1 MEPLCKRRTVAFHP
15 RVLCVLMVAG
25 LLLNAC
31 SRGPMSTGG
40 PDSETPAAPVLSV
53 GTRDQTSVTVT
64 WTAPAT
70 DEAITGYELQWRSS
84 SVTNWTLEP
93 LIAGTQT
100 SYTITGLQLQTSYE
114 VRVRARFATTASAWS
129 TSITVSTTAPLALP
143 APTLSE
149 PTARSNSIAV
159 TWTAPAT
166 SEPVTEY
173 ELQWRSSSDTDWTV
187 EPPIARTQTSYT
199 ITGLQPQNSY
209 EVRVRARFAT
219 TASAW
224 STSITV
230 STTAPLA
237 LPAPTLSEPTA
248 RSNSIAVTWTA
259 PATSEPVTEYELQWR
274 SSSVTNWTAEPAIAG
289 TQTSYTITGLQ
300 PQNSYEVRMR
310 ARFATTAGA
319 WSESITV
326 STAALPAPTLSEPTA
341 GSNSIAVTWTAP
353 ATSEPVTGYELN
365 WRSNTDADWTA
376 EPAIAGTQTSYTI
389 TGLQPQ
395 NSYEVRVRPLF
406 ATTAGA
412 WSESITVSTAALPAP
427 TLSEPTARS
436 NSITVTWTLPT
447 ASEAITGYE
456 LQWRSSTDTDWTVE
470 PPIASTQTSY
480 TIAGVQP
487 QNSYEVR
494 VRARFATTAG
504 AWSESITVS
513 TAALPAPTLS
523 EPTAGSNSITVTW
536 TAPTAS
542 EAITGYELN
551 WRSNTDADWTVEPA
565 IAGTQTS
572 YTITGLQPQNSYEVR
587 VRPLFATTA
596 GAWSESITVSTTALP
611 APTLS
616 EPTARSNSITVTWTL
631 PTASEAITGYE
642 LNWRSSTDADWT
654 VEPPI
659 AGTQTS
665 YTITGLQPQNS
676 YEVRVRPL
684 FATTAGAWSE
694 SITVSTTAPARP
706 TLSQTAAS
714 GTSITVTWVAP
725 ATNESITGYELNW
738 RVLTYYPDLTRLRA
752 SNSGTNWTRVAGIA
766 STASRYTIT
775 GLQPRSIY
783 EVRVRAKFGGGA
795 GPWSAILSCN
805 TDAFVD
811 PPVVGFFCPCRRTV
825 SEAGGEAIR
834 LWHAAAFYFT
844 PETFPASY
852 KYEVSETEDML
863 ESASKG
869 EFATPSM
876 SLEGVSYSYYV
887 VYPEITIRVDD
898 DDVDE
903 PDSTVTVQIL
913 PDPRYQVAV
922 ESSFKITITDDDDPP
937 SLDVDDVTV
946 TEGDSGTVNATF
958 TVRLSTASG
967 RTVTVDWATSD
978 GTATAGADYTTG
990 SGTLTF
996 AAGETEKTFDV
1007 AVTGDTVDEPDETYT
1022 VTLSNAG
1029 NASIS
1034 DATATGTITDDD

>member
-1 MEPLCKRRTVAFHP
+1 MEPLCKRRTVVFHP

-31 SRGPMSTGG
+31 SRGPMSTDG
-40 PDSETPAAPVLSV
+40 PDSETPAAPVLSA

-84 SVTNWTLEP
+84 SDTNWTVEP
-93 LIAGTQT
+93 PIASTQT
-100 SYTITGLQLQTSYE
+100 SYTITGLEPQTTHE
-114 VRVRARFATTASAWS
+114 VRVRALFATTASAWS
-129 TSITVSTTAPLALP
+129 TSITVSTTAP
-143 APTLSE
+143 
-149 PTARSNSIAV
+149 
-159 TWTAPAT
+159 
-166 SEPVTEY
+166 
-173 ELQWRSSSDTDWTV
+173 
-187 EPPIARTQTSYT
+187 
-199 ITGLQPQNSY
+199 
-209 EVRVRARFAT
+209 
-219 TASAW
+219 
-224 STSITV
+224 
-230 STTAPLA
+230 
-237 LPAPTLSEPTA
+237 
-248 RSNSIAVTWTA
+248 
-259 PATSEPVTEYELQWR
+259 
-274 SSSVTNWTAEPAIAG
+274 
-289 TQTSYTITGLQ
+289 
-300 PQNSYEVRMR
+300 
-310 ARFATTAGA
+310 
-319 WSESITV
+319 
-326 STAALPAPTLSEPTA
+326 
-341 GSNSIAVTWTAP
+341 
-353 ATSEPVTGYELN
+353 
-365 WRSNTDADWTA
+365 
-376 EPAIAGTQTSYTI
+376 
-389 TGLQPQ
+389 
-395 NSYEVRVRPLF
+395 
-406 ATTAGA
+406 
-412 WSESITVSTAALPAP
+412 
-427 TLSEPTARS
+427 
-436 NSITVTWTLPT
+436 
-447 ASEAITGYE
+447 
-456 LQWRSSTDTDWTVE
+456 
-470 PPIASTQTSY
+470 
-480 TIAGVQP
+480 
-487 QNSYEVR
+487 
-494 VRARFATTAG
+494 
-504 AWSESITVS
+504 
-513 TAALPAPTLS
+513 AALPAPTLS

-536 TAPTAS
+536 T
-542 EAITGYELN
+542 
-551 WRSNTDADWTVEPA
+551 
-565 IAGTQTS
+565 
-572 YTITGLQPQNSYEVR
+572 
-587 VRPLFATTA
+587 
-596 GAWSESITVSTTALP
+596 
-611 APTLS
+611 
-616 EPTARSNSITVTWTL
+616 L
-631 PTASEAITGYE
+631 PTASEAITGHE
-642 LNWRSSTDADWT
+642 LNWRSNTDTDWT
-654 VEPPI
+654 VVSGI
-659 AGTQTS
+659 ASTETS
-665 YTITGLQPQNS
+665 HTITGLQPQS
-676 YEVRVRPL
+676 TYEVRVRAL

-766 STASRYTIT
+766 STATRYTIT

-869 EFATPSM
+869 EFETPSM
-876 SLEGVSYSYYV
+876 SLEGVSYSYFV
-887 VYPEITIRVDD
+887 VYPEIIMRVVD

-996 AAGETEKTFDV
+996 AGGETEKTFDV
-1007 AVTGDTVDEPDETYT
+1007 AVTGDTVDEPDETFT
-1022 VTLSNAG
+1022 VTLSNAEH
-1029 NASIS
+1029 ASIT

>member
-248 RSNSIAVTWTA
+248 RSNSIIVTWAA
-259 PATSEPVTEYELQWR
+259 PATSEPVTGYELSWR
-274 SSSVTNWTAEPAIAG
+274 SSSDTNWTVEPPIAR
-289 TQTSYTITGLQ
+289 TQTSYTITGLH
-300 PQNSYEVRMR
+300 PQTSYEVRVR
-310 ARFATTAGA
+310 ARFATTASA
-319 WSESITV
+319 WSTSITV

-341 GSNSIAVTWTAP
+341 SSNSIAVTWTAP
-353 ATSEPVTGYELN
+353 TASEAVTGYELN

-389 TGLQPQ
+389 TGVQPQ
-395 NSYEVRVRPLF
+395 NSYEVRVRARF

-427 TLSEPTARS
+427 TLSEPTTGS
-436 NSITVTWTLPT
+436 NSIAVTWTAPT
-447 ASEAITGYE
+447 VSEAITGYE
-456 LQWRSSTDTDWTVE
+456 LNWRSNTDADWTVE
-470 PPIASTQTSY
+470 PAIAGTQTSY
-480 TIAGVQP
+480 TITGLHP
-487 QNSYEVR
+487 QTSYEVR
-494 VRARFATTAG
+494 VRPLFATTAG
-504 AWSESITVS
+504 AWSTSITVS

-596 GAWSESITVSTTALP
+596 GAWSESITVSTAALP

-694 SITVSTTAPARP
+694 SITVSTTAPASAP
-706 TLSQTAAS
+706 TAPPPSNLPAISELTADANN
-714 GTSITVTWVAP
+714 ITVSWTAP
-725 ATNESITGYELNW
+725 ATGESITGYELQW
-738 RVLTYYPDLTRLRA
+738 RLYFL
-752 SNSGTNWTRVAGIA
+752 SKWTTVTGIA
-766 STASRYTIT
+766 STENSYTIT
-775 GLQPRSIY
+775 GLQPGVY
-783 EVRVRAKFGGGA
+783 YYVRVRALHGSDA
-795 GPWSAILSCN
+795 GRWSAAMRCATRKDDSGPPFASFYI
-805 TDAFVD
+805 VD
-811 PPVVGFFCPCRRTV
+811 RGGPTRMP
-825 SEAGGEAIR
+825 EAGRYSLSVVVFYPSPEYFPMTIR
-834 LWHAAAFYFT
+834 YRL
-844 PETFPASY
+844 
-852 KYEVSETEDML
+852 SETGDML
-863 ESASKG
+863 HSTGAH
-869 EFATPSM
+869 TT
-876 SLEGVSYSYYV
+876 
-887 VYPEITIRVDD
+887 TIAELGSGAIHVPLVD

-903 PDSTVTVQIL
+903 PDSIVTATIL
-913 PDPRYQVAV
+913 PGTGYRVGTL
-922 ESSFKITITDDDDPP
+922 SSHSFTVTDDDDPP
-937 SLDVDDVTV
+937 SLEVDDVTV
-946 TEGDSGTVNATF
+946 TEGDSGMVNATF
-958 TVRLSTASG
+958 TVSLDAASG

-978 GTATAGADYTTG
+978 GTATAEADYTAG
-990 SGTLTF
+990 SGTLIF
-996 AAGETEKTFDV
+996 APGETEKTFDV
-1007 AVTGDTVDEPDETYT
+1007 AVTGDTVDEPDETYA

-1029 NASIS
+1029 NASIT
-1034 DATATGTITDDD
+1034 DATGTGTITDDD